1 MNPLRNFRAREIG
14 IEICFT
20 GTATGE
26 DLLDISRT
34 NGVMNLSSAMT
45 LRNVHEKLNSSK
57 KSRLTQANP
66 ETFHFFESCF
76 FANISWLRHKRSLQR
91 GILQFILHIKLIGMI
106 YREFEITA
114 T

>member
-1 MNPLRNFRAREIG
+1 MFEPGGKLLISECGLKDGKARIVSPHKNFRAFLIMNPLHGEISRAMRNRC

-45 LRNVHEKLNSSK
+45 LRNVHEKL
-57 KSRLTQANP
+57 
-66 ETFHFFESCF
+66 
-76 FANISWLRHKRSLQR
+76 I
-91 GILQFILHIKLIGMI
+91 
-106 YREFEITA
+106 
-114 T
+114 